1 MTVNYLNLTSGLEWV
16 ERMNGEPYKLVRIQS
31 THFEGNN
38 KWSAIMDLDY
48 SFLIDAAIAGVTL
61 HDCGSRCGDVSRAQ
75 WMGVPWITWAFAKA
89 NNGKLPEVVL
99 RGHNSQS
106 EFENFYT
113 FGESDRIR
121 KKAKQKLRY
130 VAKLTAA
137 KNIYI
142 TNKSFVSTLDGQ
154 TEELAKLGGFRNV
167 I

>member
-1 MTVNYLNLTSGLEWV
+1 MINYLNLTSGLEWV
-16 ERMNGEPYKLVRIQS
+16 NHIKEEYKLVRIQS

-48 SFLIDAAIAGVTL
+48 TFLIDAAIDGVLL
-61 HDCGSRCGDVSRAQ
+61 HDCGSRNGEVSRAQ
-75 WMGVPWITWAFAKA
+75 WLGVPWITWAFAKA
-89 NNGKLPEVVL
+89 NKGNLPEVRL
-99 RGHNSQS
+99 RGHNSAS

-130 VAKLTAA
+130 VSKLTAA

-142 TNKSFVSTLDGQ
+142 NNKSIVSSLDGQ
-154 TEELAKLGGFRNV
+154 TEELAKLGGFRNF
-167 I
+167 

>member
-16 ERMNGEPYKLVRIQS
+16 DHMHGEPYKLVRIQS
-31 THFEGNN
+31 THFEGNS

-48 SFLIDAAIAGVTL
+48 SFLIDAAMRGVL
-61 HDCGSRCGDVSRAQ
+61 LYDCGSRNGEVSRAQ
-75 WMGVPWITWAFAKA
+75 WLGVPWIKWAYAKA
-89 NNGKLPEVVL
+89 NRQKLPNVAL
-99 RGHNSQS
+99 RSYNPAT

-130 VAKLTAA
+130 VGKLTGSPGLL
-137 KNIYI
+137 ID
-142 TNKSFVSTLDGQ
+142 NKSMVSTLDGQ

-167 I
+167 

>member
-16 ERMNGEPYKLVRIQS
+16 NHMHNEPYKLVRIQS
-31 THFEGNN
+31 THFEGNS

-48 SFLIDAAIAGVTL
+48 SFLLDAAMRGVIL
-61 HDCGSRCGDVSRAQ
+61 HDCGSRSGEVSRAQ
-75 WMGVPWITWAFAKA
+75 WLGVPWIKWAYAKA
-89 NNGKLPEVVL
+89 NRRELPKVEF
-99 RGHNSQS
+99 HNYNPTT

-130 VAKLTAA
+130 VGKLTASPGLLIENRSIA
-137 KNIYI
+137 
-142 TNKSFVSTLDGQ
+142 STLDGQ

-167 I
+167 